1 MVIRTIVLN
10 WVHAGS
16 MGLKFNSIGFIRH
29 TELESEDS
37 RECAEH
43 SYHTHVE
50 RDWDESAVLRR

>member
-1 MVIRTIVLN
+1 MVIGTIVLN

-37 RECAEH
+37 KRMCE
-43 SYHTHVE
+43 T
-50 RDWDESAVLRR
+50 

>member
-1 MVIRTIVLN
+1 MVIGTIVLN

-37 RECAEH
+37 RECVKH

-50 RDWDESAVLRR
+50 RD